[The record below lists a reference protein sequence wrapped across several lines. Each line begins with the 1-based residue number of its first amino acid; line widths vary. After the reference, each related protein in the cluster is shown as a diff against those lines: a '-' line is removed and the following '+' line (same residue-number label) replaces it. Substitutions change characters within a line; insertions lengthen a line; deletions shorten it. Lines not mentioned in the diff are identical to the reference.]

1 MTIETKKEK
10 NINKKYG
17 FLRKLLAYTIPDSQ
31 KLKIIANMST
41 LKTWE
46 QKQISCPT
54 FETRYEMYDFIQK
67 KYLDNESV
75 DYLEFGVFE
84 GKSIAVSYTHLTL
97 PTSDLV

>member
-46 QKQISCPT
+46 QKQTSCRT
-54 FETRYEMYDFIQK
+54 FETRYEMYDFIQFLK
-67 KYLDNESV
+67 LGGRLLNVCYFS
-75 DYLEFGVFE
+75 G
-84 GKSIAVSYTHLTL
+84 STL
-97 PTSDLV
+97 VH